1 MIKFHYSTAELV
13 AFDLPCLPK
22 SYRAIDLKIGREKW
36 SFVEV
41 KAKGGRG
48 GVRREYQ
55 PTAEVMAEIKKVML
69 DQILENSIKQEN
81 IIGISHEKTALLT
94 QPTGQNARTL
104 DQNRQHGSQCN
115 DKNQHA
121 GILSVG
127 ADQQQNGLR
136 SVTLLPGNDQP
147 AQPALNEMARPS
159 QGRVYGVTGHGLAQ
173 VGALKD
179 WQRRT
184 AEARAALLREV
195 ERIAAIVGREKA
207 ITKVVIMAQDGTL
220 PEHLALLVPVA
231 NARSGREGKRT
242 LSRSTM
248 YDWFAAFKS
257 ESVNA
262 LAPKDQ
268 HASMRVPVWAQ
279 DLLVEYMR
287 PQKPSLS
294 WAVEQI
300 AVKHGLDKESLYH
313 RARRFLAKMGN
324 VEQQVGRMGSRDI
337 KNIKPFVRRDSS
349 MLWPG
354 EVYTADGHTFD
365 AEVAH
370 PAHGKAFRPEITAVI
385 DVATRKKVGWSVD
398 LAESGLAV
406 LDALR
411 HACEVG
417 GIPALFYVD
426 NGSGY
431 KNALMS
437 QPGVG
442 MESRLGFT
450 MTHSIPYNSQARG
463 IIERSHQS
471 VWVRAAKELPTY
483 IGASMDAQAKQ
494 KVHKLTRRDIK
505 LIGTSKLLM
514 PFNAFIAYCSEQV
527 SKYNARP
534 HRGLP
539 KLFDATL
546 GRKRNMTP
554 DEAWQKGIDDG
565 AQLVRIGEEDARDLF
580 RPQREVKAVRG
591 ELRLFGNQYFA
602 QELTE
607 YHGDIVR
614 VAYDIHNANTV
625 WVYDNAGRY
634 VCSAGFEANK
644 RAYFPETF
652 VEQAARKR
660 AKGREARLENKLA
673 EVHEELHGAPLVLEN
688 NPSPTLAS
696 LRVVNGMDAAYTQV
710 AANLD
715 SAASLT
721 LAVEESAPTASGNAQ
736 LVDVRPVFMIDSDRY
751 EWLMQHRDGW
761 TDADQRFL
769 TEFVASDIYDALSER
784 FEALDIAWNG
794 GHTNI
799 FKVAV

>member
-1 MIKFHYSTAELV
+1 MMKSHYSAAELV
-13 AFDLPCLPK
+13 AFGLPCLPK
-22 SYRAIDLKIGREKW
+22 SDRGIELKIGRENW
-36 SFVEV
+36 PFVKV

-55 PTAEVMAEIKKVML
+55 PTAEVMEA
-69 DQILENSIKQEN
+69 IKQIAVVN
-81 IIGISHEKTALLT
+81 ALKVAPPSVAAVMSTSVPSVVTAGASVPSPVMTVAT
-94 QPTGQNARTL
+94 QA
-104 DQNRQHGSQCN
+104 
-115 DKNQHA
+115 
-121 GILSVG
+121 
-127 ADQQQNGLR
+127 
-136 SVTLLPGNDQP
+136 
-147 AQPALNEMARPS
+147 
-159 QGRVYGVTGHGLAQ
+159 
-173 VGALKD
+173 GALKD

-220 PEHLALLVPVA
+220 PEHLAQLLPVA

-268 HASMRVPVWAQ
+268 HARLRVPDWAQ

-287 PQKPSLS
+287 PQKPSRS

-324 VEQQVGRMGSRDI
+324 VEQQAGRMGSRDI

-354 EVYTADGHTFD
+354 ELYTADGHTFD
-365 AEVAH
+365 SEVAH
-370 PAHGKAFRPEITAVI
+370 PVHGKAFRPEITAVV
-385 DVATRKKVGWSVD
+385 DVATRKMVGWSVD

-411 HACEVG
+411 YACEVG

-450 MTHSIPYNSQARG
+450 MTHSIAYNSQARG

-471 VWVRAAKELPTY
+471 VWIRAAKELPTY

-505 LIGTSKLLM
+505 LTGTSKILM
-514 PFNAFIAYCSEQV
+514 QFNDFITFCNVQV
-527 SKYNARP
+527 SAYNARP

-539 KLFDATL
+539 KIFDAIL

-554 DEAWQKGIDDG
+554 DEAWQKGVADG
-565 AQLVRIGEEDARDLF
+565 AQLVQISEEEARDLF
-580 RPQREVKAVRG
+580 RPQREVKVVRG

-614 VAYDIHNANTV
+614 VAYDIHNGNTV

-634 VCSAGFEANK
+634 ICSAGFEANK

-660 AKGREARLENKLA
+660 AKGRADRLENKLA
-673 EVHEELHGAPLVLEN
+673 EVREELHGAPLVLES
-688 NPSPTLAS
+688 NPSPTLAG
-696 LRVVNGMDAAYTQV
+696 LRVVNDMDVVYTQV

-715 SAASLT
+715 SAASLS
-721 LAVEESAPTASGNAQ
+721 LEECPPAAPGNAQ
-736 LVDVRPVFMIDSDRY
+736 LADARPVFMIESDRY
-751 EWLMQHRDGW
+751 EWLMQHRDAW
-761 TDADQRFL
+761 TEADQRFL
-769 TEFVASDIYDALSER
+769 TEFVSSDIYEALSER
-784 FEALDIAWNG
+784 FAALDIAWDG
-794 GHTNI
+794 GNTNI